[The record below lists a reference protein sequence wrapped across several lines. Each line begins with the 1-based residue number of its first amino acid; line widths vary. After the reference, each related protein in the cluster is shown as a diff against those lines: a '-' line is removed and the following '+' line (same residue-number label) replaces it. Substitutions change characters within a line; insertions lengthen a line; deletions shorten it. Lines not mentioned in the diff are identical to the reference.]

1 MKFRILLIMILF
13 VAVNTGIADINM
25 ATPIR
30 QGVHIEWYRTVCPG
44 GDGSA
49 IFVWSDTRYGMRNVF
64 AHKVDKDGNYVWG
77 ESGSRYYRSS
87 G

>member
-1 MKFRILLIMILF
+1 MKFRIFLIMILF

-30 QGVHIEWYRTVCPG
+30 QGVHIEWYRTVSPG
-44 GDGSA
+44 GNGSA

-64 AHKVDKDGNYVWG
+64 AHKVDKDGNYVLG
-77 ESGSRYYRSS
+77 DY
-87 G
+87 

>member
-49 IFVWSDTRYGMRNVF
+49 IYTSQ
-64 AHKVDKDGNYVWG
+64 K
-77 ESGSRYYRSS
+77 YRWH
-87 G
+87 